1 MEHTGDNIRHVERQ
15 HKNDEAQ
22 QFLDDRAQLL
32 DTIREMINDEID
44 RRVVGTEG
52 AAQYSKPP
60 PHHRPRRL
68 TFLQWLRSLL

>member
-44 RRVVGTEG
+44 RRGVGTEG
-52 AAQYSKPP
+52 
-60 PHHRPRRL
+60 PRNTASRL
-68 TFLQWLRSLL
+68 LIIGHAG